1 MEASVSLK
9 KVGKVLNGRSVLA
22 GLSFGIERG
31 CIMAVVGPNDSGKSA
46 LLKTIAGFSKPEY
59 GSVFIDGKDVQ
70 LRRTETASVVGYM
83 PQRANFDSQLTIFEN
98 LQFHG
103 RLYGMTPQLLNSQ
116 IVSLSDR
123 LGFRE
128 FIHDF
133 PHRLSSG
140 YQQRA
145 LFARTF
151 LPDPYVLLIEE
162 PTASLD
168 LRAQYEVWNFLQEMR
183 GSKTIIYTTQSIRE
197 AERVHDRLVIMD
209 HGKVALDGKLD
220 RLLENAGELF
230 HFQIHFKKLSK
241 ELYDNMSKVTTV
253 VSPSQVGEVFDF
265 YARERVVFFDIM
277 KLAIQEELVDYAA
290 DKVGLETLIMTS
302 TEEPIR

>member
-31 CIMAVVGPNDSGKSA
+31 SIMAVVGPNDSGKSA

-70 LRRTETASVVGYM
+70 LRRMETASVVGYM

-98 LQFHG
+98 LEFHG
-103 RLYGMTPQLLNSQ
+103 RLYHMVPQLLNSR
-116 IVSLSDR
+116 IAYLSDR

-133 PHRLSSG
+133 PHTLSSG

-145 LFARTF
+145 LLARTF
-151 LPDPYVLLIEE
+151 LPDPHVLLIEE

-168 LRAQYEVWNFLQEMR
+168 LSL
-183 GSKTIIYTTQSIRE
+183 
-197 AERVHDRLVIMD
+197 
-209 HGKVALDGKLD
+209 
-220 RLLENAGELF
+220 
-230 HFQIHFKKLSK
+230 IH
-241 ELYDNMSKVTTV
+241 
-253 VSPSQVGEVFDF
+253 
-265 YARERVVFFDIM
+265 I
-277 KLAIQEELVDYAA
+277 
-290 DKVGLETLIMTS
+290 
-302 TEEPIR
+302 